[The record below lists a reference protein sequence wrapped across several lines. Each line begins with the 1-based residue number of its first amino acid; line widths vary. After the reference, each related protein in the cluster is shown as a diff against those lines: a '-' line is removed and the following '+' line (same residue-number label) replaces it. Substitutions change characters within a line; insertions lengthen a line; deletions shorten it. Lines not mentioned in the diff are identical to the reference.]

1 MINEKLYAIIDGA
14 IEDGLMPML
23 AELDPPAA
31 CLYAPPVQPDLVDI
45 APYVVLVDDDVKEWL
60 DTREKPWGIYI
71 STDADLKNIRSHL
84 RKYLYVLL
92 PGEEKPVFF
101 RFYDP
106 RNIWDFIAVLSDWE
120 LHCFMGPVAKIA
132 TNLDDEKKERDFA
145 EQRAQFPMDSTS
157 KASMLAISQNQ
168 YEQIMNKKRTDYV
181 NDLAEQMEDWHEFFL
196 EEKADTVDELPKV
209 YTLHYHE
216 VEAQEPT
223 AELPKGKPDF
233 HVFAK
238 NFVEYL
244 AKHDIADDRSIRGLA
259 QLFVEKEL
267 TDLSEL
273 PPHYPEQL
281 ERTDQ
286 PGHFKAEALLLSETG
301 YVPS

>member
-1 MINEKLYAIIDGA
+1 MTNEKLYAIIDGA
-14 IEDGLMPML
+14 VEDGLMPML

-60 DTREKPWGIYI
+60 DAREKPWGIYI

-92 PGEEKPVFF
+92 PDSEKPVFF

-120 LHCFMGPVAKIA
+120 LHSFMGPVTKIA
-132 TNLDDEKKERDFA
+132 TNLDGEEKERDFT
-145 EQRAQFPMDSTS
+145 ERRAQFPMDSISTV
-157 KASMLAISQNQ
+157 SMLAISQDQ
-168 YEQIMNKKRTDYV
+168 YEQIQNKKRTDYV
-181 NDLAEQMEDWHEFFL
+181 NDLAEQMEDWHEYFQ
-196 EEKADTVDELPKV
+196 EEKANGEEELPKV

-216 VEAQEPT
+216 VEAQKATEQP
-223 AELPKGKPDF
+223 EKSKPDF
-233 HVFAK
+233 QIFAK
-238 NFVEYL
+238 DLVAYL
-244 AKHDIADDRSIRGLA
+244 AKNDIEDDRSIRSLA
-259 QLFVEKEL
+259 QLVIEKEF
-267 TDLSEL
+267 TALSEF
-273 PPHYPEQL
+273 PAHYSEQL

-301 YVPS
+301 QIPS